1 MKKINRL
8 TLVLTLM
15 AAGLFASCAS
25 DEEAT
30 RENQKIALDGSHFK
44 FTEVAYQ
51 AEQAV
56 TRAAASVKPT
66 TVDLGDGLE
75 AEVSV
80 TPDAPT
86 GKTRAVDPISDG
98 KYTILAFDPSTHNLQ
113 GKLEGS
119 VTGGVFAPDAGQKLL
134 LDPGTYDFTCFSEP
148 VVYDEPNKR
157 LVVKNWLTKS
167 PTIAHAQATI
177 AGDVYEVQFNMEH
190 KSARVRL
197 NITSDILSENTPIDA
212 YLRGTTFGS
221 LYWNEDWYTAFSGA
235 LNNTG
240 NFFYNVPQPL
250 TFTNIAPVTT
260 QAGTTCTSAY
270 GYMLPSTAPNN
281 SLRDYTL
288 HFTAGTIGG
297 APLAS
302 KAINLSGATFP
313 TGFQWDYNQ
322 SITINVNVKGQLYL
336 FEDGKARVYAG
347 RGTHTPIGV
356 VLQQK
361 WEPANQKGIA
371 IALNN
376 AADGVNYVEAL
387 NSYAIPF
394 KLTDDDY
401 IFKFTTDGYDYT
413 HNTNVYDESRYAD
426 MATNM
431 HIPQSPK
438 LPAKDLKDLTTHSYL
453 LPAYHNAA
461 TYNPGVATQNIGEW
475 FLPSGLQWRKALSA
489 LGKIA
494 PTTLDNAY
502 GDNSQNYFFDPSFEP
517 YDTQTFFSM
526 DLSKLQKFFTDAG
539 GTFPTGWYNMS
550 GGGEPGNRV
559 HFLLFRPTQVCLLW
573 SQEANF
579 EVAHVRPFVY
589 Y

>member
-15 AAGLFASCAS
+15 AAGLFAGCAS

-51 AEQAV
+51 ADQAV
-56 TRAAASVKPT
+56 TRAAAPVKPT

-98 KYTILAFDPSTHNLQ
+98 KYTILAFDPTTHDLQ
-113 GKLEGS
+113 GKLVGS
-119 VTGGVFAPDAGQKLL
+119 VTSGVFTPDAGQKLL

-148 VVYDEPNKR
+148 VVYDEPNNR
-157 LVVKNWLTKS
+157 LVVNNWQTKS

-190 KSARVRL
+190 KAARVRL

-212 YLRGTTFGS
+212 YLQGTTFLTG
-221 LYWNEDWYTAFSGA
+221 YWMQDWYTAFSGA

-240 NFFYNVPQPL
+240 NFMYNTPQPL
-250 TFTNIAPVTT
+250 AFTNVAPVTT

-297 APLAS
+297 GSLAS

-347 RGTHTPIGV
+347 RGTHTPIGLV
-356 VLQQK
+356 IQQK
-361 WEPANQKGIA
+361 WEPTNQKGTA
-371 IALNN
+371 CALDILNYHWKN
-376 AADGVNYVEAL
+376 VDDHIEENVSPAFTNMAEAAADMNGENW
-387 NSYAIPF
+387 
-394 KLTDDDY
+394 
-401 IFKFTTDGYDYT
+401 
-413 HNTNVYDESRYAD
+413 
-426 MATNM
+426 
-431 HIPQSPK
+431 
-438 LPAKDLKDLTTHSYL
+438 
-453 LPAYHNAA
+453 
-461 TYNPGVATQNIGEW
+461 TYNANLQGTVRSNQATTYPAFYQAARYTPGVATASSIGRW
-475 FLPSGLQWRKALSA
+475 YLPSYGELIKFVQVFQEGFTPTATESV
-489 LGKIA
+489 A
-494 PTTLDNAY
+494 PHYDQMYTGFETKVRNAFTQASKPDI
-502 GDNSQNYFFDPSFEP
+502 GSQFIISS
-517 YDTQTFFSM
+517 TQIY
-526 DLSKLQKFFTDAG
+526 G
-539 GTFPTGWYNMS
+539 GTPSLG
-550 GGGEPGNRV
+550 
-559 HFLLFRPTQVCLLW
+559 FRPTYINIW
-573 SQEANF
+573 SGDQLYTGFCWNTMINSYIM
-579 EVAHVRPFVY
+579 PFVHF
-589 Y
+589 

>member
-15 AAGLFASCAS
+15 AAGLFAGCAS

-177 AGDVYEVQFNMEH
+177 AGDDYEVAFNMEH

-212 YLRGTTFGS
+212 YLQGTTFLTG
-221 LYWNEDWYTAFSGA
+221 YWVQDWYTAFSGA

-260 QAGTTCTSAY
+260 QTGTTCTSAY

-297 APLAS
+297 APLAG
-302 KAINLSGATFP
+302 KTVDLSGATFP

-347 RGTHTPIGV
+347 RGTHTPIGLV
-356 VLQQK
+356 IQQK
-361 WEPANQKGIA
+361 WEPTNQKGMA
-371 IALNN
+371 CALEIIKDPVSPNPVTHGDAYAWEDETKTLPSNPDHLNTTVYNGVHDGQNDVNGYNWTWDANSTKDHVVRGDAKEKYPAFYQAGHYTPSN
-376 AADGVNYVEAL
+376 ATITGA
-387 NSYAIPF
+387 
-394 KLTDDDY
+394 
-401 IFKFTTDGYDYT
+401 
-413 HNTNVYDESRYAD
+413 
-426 MATNM
+426 
-431 HIPQSPK
+431 
-438 LPAKDLKDLTTHSYL
+438 
-453 LPAYHNAA
+453 
-461 TYNPGVATQNIGEW
+461 NIGKWYIPAAGEVMELFRLFGTVTVPANEPW
-475 FLPSGLQWRKALSA
+475 RGNCYMAQTDVDKMLAAFTKVNSGLLLRYQFLWTSTVCDAANTGGFGPYTPVSFYIN
-489 LGKIA
+489 GSSSGQIWW
-494 PTTLDNAY
+494 PTFNKV
-502 GDNSQNYFFDPSFEP
+502 G
-517 YDTQTFFSM
+517 
-526 DLSKLQKFFTDAG
+526 
-539 GTFPTGWYNMS
+539 
-550 GGGEPGNRV
+550 
-559 HFLLFRPTQVCLLW
+559 
-573 SQEANF
+573 ANF
-579 EVAHVRPFVY
+579 YILPFVKF
-589 Y
+589 

>member
-15 AAGLFASCAS
+15 AAGLFAGCAS

-51 AEQAV
+51 ADQAV

-98 KYTILAFDPSTHNLQ
+98 KYTILAFDPTTHNLQ

-190 KSARVRL
+190 KAARVRL

-212 YLRGTTFGS
+212 YLQGTTFLTG
-221 LYWNEDWYTAFSGA
+221 YWMQDWYTAYSGA

-260 QAGTTCTSAY
+260 QTGTTCTSAY
-270 GYMLPSTAPNN
+270 GYMLPSTESNN
-281 SLRDYTL
+281 SLKDYTL

-297 APLAS
+297 APLAG
-302 KAINLSGATFP
+302 KTINLSGATFP

-336 FEDGKARVYAG
+336 FEDGKARVLAG
-347 RGTHTPIGV
+347 KGTHTPIGLV
-356 VLQQK
+356 IQQK
-361 WEPANQKGIA
+361 WEPTNQKGTA
-371 IALNN
+371 CALEIIKDPVFSNPVTHGDAYAWEDETKTLPSNPDHLNTTVYNGVHDGQNDVNGYNWTWDANSTKDHVVRGNEQEKYPAFYQAGHYTPSN
-376 AADGVNYVEAL
+376 ATITGA
-387 NSYAIPF
+387 
-394 KLTDDDY
+394 
-401 IFKFTTDGYDYT
+401 
-413 HNTNVYDESRYAD
+413 
-426 MATNM
+426 
-431 HIPQSPK
+431 
-438 LPAKDLKDLTTHSYL
+438 
-453 LPAYHNAA
+453 
-461 TYNPGVATQNIGEW
+461 NIGKWYIPAAGEVMELFRLFGTVTVPANEPW
-475 FLPSGLQWRKALSA
+475 RGYCNMAQTDIDKMLAAFTKVNSGLLLQYRFLWTSTVCDAANTGGFGPYTPVSFNIN
-489 LGKIA
+489 GNGTGQIWW
-494 PTTLDNAY
+494 PT
-502 GDNSQNYFFDPSFEP
+502 F
-517 YDTQTFFSM
+517 
-526 DLSKLQKFFTDAG
+526 QK
-539 GTFPTGWYNMS
+539 TGANFYIL
-550 GGGEPGNRV
+550 PFV
-559 HFLLFRPTQVCLLW
+559 HF
-573 SQEANF
+573 
-579 EVAHVRPFVY
+579 
-589 Y
+589 

>member
-15 AAGLFASCAS
+15 AAGLFAGCAS

-119 VTGGVFAPDAGQKLL
+119 VTSGVFAPDAGQKLL

-148 VVYDEPNKR
+148 VEYDEPNKR

-167 PTIAHAQATI
+167 PTIGHVQETI
-177 AGDVYEVQFNMEH
+177 AGDDYEVAFNMEH

-212 YLRGTTFGS
+212 YLQGTTFLTG
-221 LYWNEDWYTAFSGA
+221 YWMQDWHTAYSGA
-235 LNNTG
+235 LDNTG

-270 GYMLPSTAPNN
+270 GYMLPSTESNN
-281 SLRDYTL
+281 SLKDYTL

-297 APLAS
+297 GSLAS

-347 RGTHTPIGV
+347 RGTHTPIGLV
-356 VLQQK
+356 IQQK
-361 WEPANQKGIA
+361 WEPTNQKGTA
-371 IALNN
+371 CALEIIKDPVFPNPVTHGDAYAWEDETKTLPSNPDHLNTTVYNGVHDGQNDVNGYNWTWDANSTKDHVVRGDAKEKYPAFYQAGHYTPSN
-376 AADGVNYVEAL
+376 ATITGA
-387 NSYAIPF
+387 
-394 KLTDDDY
+394 
-401 IFKFTTDGYDYT
+401 
-413 HNTNVYDESRYAD
+413 
-426 MATNM
+426 
-431 HIPQSPK
+431 
-438 LPAKDLKDLTTHSYL
+438 
-453 LPAYHNAA
+453 
-461 TYNPGVATQNIGEW
+461 NIGKWYIPAAGEVMELFRLFGTVTVPANEPW
-475 FLPSGLQWRKALSA
+475 RGYCNMAQTDVDKMLAAFTKVNSGLLLQYRFLWTSTVCDAANTGGFGPYTPVSFNIN
-489 LGKIA
+489 GNGTGQIWW
-494 PTTLDNAY
+494 PT
-502 GDNSQNYFFDPSFEP
+502 F
-517 YDTQTFFSM
+517 
-526 DLSKLQKFFTDAG
+526 QK
-539 GTFPTGWYNMS
+539 TG
-550 GGGEPGNRV
+550 
-559 HFLLFRPTQVCLLW
+559 
-573 SQEANF
+573 ANF
-579 EVAHVRPFVY
+579 YILPFVKY
-589 Y
+589 

>member
-15 AAGLFASCAS
+15 AAGLFAGCAS

-51 AEQAV
+51 ADQAV
-56 TRAAASVKPT
+56 TRAAASVKST

-98 KYTILAFDPSTHNLQ
+98 KYTILAFDPTTHDLQ
-113 GKLEGS
+113 GKLVGS
-119 VTGGVFAPDAGQKLL
+119 VTSGVFTPDAGQKLL

-148 VVYDEPNKR
+148 VEYNEPNNR
-157 LVVKNWLTKS
+157 LVVRNWLTKS
-167 PTIAHAQATI
+167 PTIGHVQATI
-177 AGDVYEVQFNMEH
+177 ADDGYEVAFNMEH
-190 KSARVRL
+190 KAIRVRF

-212 YLRGTTFGS
+212 YLKGTNFGS
-221 LYWNEDWYTAFSGA
+221 FYWNEDWYAAFSGA

-240 NFFYNVPQPL
+240 NFFYNVPQSL
-250 TFTNIAPVTT
+250 TFTNIVPNTT
-260 QAGTTCTSAY
+260 QAGTTCTSTY

-297 APLAS
+297 GSLAS

-347 RGTHTPIGV
+347 RGTHTPIGLV
-356 VLQQK
+356 IQQK
-361 WEPANQKGIA
+361 WEPTNQKGMA
-371 IALNN
+371 CALDILNYTWKN
-376 AADGVNYVEAL
+376 VDDHIEENVHPSPTNMVETAADMNGENWTYNANLQGIVRSNQATTYPAFYQAAHYTPGVPTASNIGRWYLPSYGELIQFVHVFDKSFTLTTTEPVGPHYTQISTEFGGKVKSAFTQVGKPEPNQRFIISSTQIDTGGSL
-387 NSYAIPF
+387 GYRPAYINMGGEGSPHLSTGFCWNTMTNSYIMPF
-394 KLTDDDY
+394 
-401 IFKFTTDGYDYT
+401 
-413 HNTNVYDESRYAD
+413 
-426 MATNM
+426 
-431 HIPQSPK
+431 
-438 LPAKDLKDLTTHSYL
+438 
-453 LPAYHNAA
+453 
-461 TYNPGVATQNIGEW
+461 
-475 FLPSGLQWRKALSA
+475 
-489 LGKIA
+489 
-494 PTTLDNAY
+494 
-502 GDNSQNYFFDPSFEP
+502 
-517 YDTQTFFSM
+517 
-526 DLSKLQKFFTDAG
+526 
-539 GTFPTGWYNMS
+539 
-550 GGGEPGNRV
+550 V
-559 HFLLFRPTQVCLLW
+559 HF
-573 SQEANF
+573 
-579 EVAHVRPFVY
+579 
-589 Y
+589 

>member
-15 AAGLFASCAS
+15 AAGLFAGCAS

-51 AEQAV
+51 ADQAV

-98 KYTILAFDPSTHNLQ
+98 KYTILAFDPTTHDLQ
-113 GKLEGS
+113 GRLEGS
-119 VTGGVFAPDAGQKLL
+119 VTGGVFTPDAGQKLL

-148 VVYDEPNKR
+148 VEYDEPNNR
-157 LVVKNWLTKS
+157 LVVYHWLTKN
-167 PTIAHAQATI
+167 PMIGHTQATI
-177 AGDVYEVQFNMEH
+177 ADDDYEVVFNMEH
-190 KSARVRL
+190 KSARVRF

-212 YLRGTTFGS
+212 YLLGGVVIPN
-221 LYWNEDWYTAFSGA
+221 YWMQNWYTAYSGA

-240 NFFYNVPQPL
+240 NFNFSTAQRLNFK
-250 TFTNIAPVTT
+250 TTAPITT
-260 QAGTTCTSAY
+260 QAGTTYTSDY
-270 GYMLPSTAPNN
+270 VYMLPGEGYDGLSNHAI
-281 SLRDYTL
+281 

-297 APLAS
+297 ASLVGKTVGVDAPS
-302 KAINLSGATFP
+302 QWAI
-313 TGFQWDYNQ
+313 NQ

-336 FEDGKARVYAG
+336 FEDGKARVLAG
-347 RGTHTPIGV
+347 KGTHTPIGV

-361 WEPANQKGIA
+361 WEPTNQKGMA
-371 IALNN
+371 IALKN
-376 AADGVNYVEAL
+376 ADDATNYATEI
-387 NSYAIPF
+387 NSYLLPF
-394 KLTDDDY
+394 KLTSDDY

-413 HNTNVYDESRYAD
+413 YTTKAYDATLYEQ
-426 MATNM
+426 MAQNFSLPVT
-431 HIPQSPK
+431 PQVPASELKTSP
-438 LPAKDLKDLTTHSYL
+438 THYL
-453 LPAYHNAA
+453 FPAYHKASI
-461 TYNPGVATQNIGEW
+461 YNPGVATQNIGKW

-502 GDNSQNYFFDPSFEP
+502 GDNSQNYFFNPSFDP

-526 DLSKLQKFFTDAG
+526 DLSKWSKVFTDAG
-539 GTFPTGWYNMS
+539 GTFPAGWYNMS
-550 GGGEPGNRV
+550 SGGSPGNRV

-573 SQEANF
+573 SQQADQET
-579 EVAHVRPFVY
+579 AHVRPFVY

>member
-15 AAGLFASCAS
+15 AAGLFAGCAS

-51 AEQAV
+51 ADQAV

-80 TPDAPT
+80 TPDVPT

-98 KYTILAFDPSTHNLQ
+98 KYTILAFDPTTHDLQ

-119 VTGGVFAPDAGQKLL
+119 VTGGVFTPDAGQKLL

-148 VVYDEPNKR
+148 VVYDEPNNR
-157 LVVKNWLTKS
+157 LVVNHFLTKN
-167 PTIAHAQATI
+167 PMIGHVQATI
-177 AGDVYEVQFNMEH
+177 ADDDYEVAFNMEH
-190 KSARVRL
+190 KAIRVRF

-212 YLRGTTFGS
+212 YLKGGVPGPW
-221 LYWNEDWYTAFSGA
+221 YWMHDWYTAYSGV
-235 LNNTG
+235 LNNAG
-240 NFFYNVPQPL
+240 NGDYAADAPL
-250 TFTNIAPVTT
+250 NFKTVAPVTT
-260 QAGTTCTSAY
+260 QAGTTYTSDY
-270 GYMLPSTAPNN
+270 VYMLPGIDGHDHISNYPI
-281 SLRDYTL
+281 
-288 HFTAGTIGG
+288 HFNAGTIGG
-297 APLAS
+297 ASLVG
-302 KAINLSGATFP
+302 KTVGVG
-313 TGFQWDYNQ
+313 TGFQWAINQ
-322 SITINVNVKGQLYL
+322 SITINANVKGQLYL
-336 FEDGKARVYAG
+336 FEDGKARVLAG

-361 WEPANQKGIA
+361 WEPTNQKGIA
-371 IALNN
+371 IALKD
-376 AADGVNYVEAL
+376 AGDATNYATEI
-387 NSYAIPF
+387 NSYLLPF
-394 KLTDDDY
+394 KLTNDDY
-401 IFKFTTDGYDYT
+401 IFKFTIDGYDYT
-413 HNTNVYDESRYAD
+413 YTTKAYDATLYKQ
-426 MATNM
+426 MAQNFSLPVT
-431 HIPQSPK
+431 PQVPASELKTSP
-438 LPAKDLKDLTTHSYL
+438 THYL
-453 LPAYHNAA
+453 FPAYHEASI
-461 TYNPGVATQNIGEW
+461 YNPGVATQNIGKW

-502 GDNSQNYFFDPSFEP
+502 GDNSQNYFFDPSFDP

-526 DLSKLQKFFTDAG
+526 DLSKWSKVFTDAS
-539 GTFPTGWYNMS
+539 GTFPAGWYNMS
-550 GGGEPGNRV
+550 SGGSPGNRV

-573 SQEANF
+573 SQQADQET
-579 EVAHVRPFVY
+579 AHVRPFVY

>member
-15 AAGLFASCAS
+15 AAGLFAGCAS

-51 AEQAV
+51 ADQAV

-98 KYTILAFDPSTHNLQ
+98 KYTILAFDPTTHDLQ
-113 GKLEGS
+113 GRLEGS
-119 VTGGVFAPDAGQKLL
+119 VTSGVFTPDAGQKLL

-148 VVYDEPNKR
+148 VVYDEPNNR
-157 LVVKNWLTKS
+157 LVVNNWHTKS

-212 YLRGTTFGS
+212 YLQGTTFLTG
-221 LYWNEDWYTAFSGA
+221 YWVQDWYTAYSGA

-240 NFFYNVPQPL
+240 NFWYNTPQPL

-260 QAGTTCTSAY
+260 QTGTTCTSAY

-297 APLAS
+297 GSLAS

-347 RGTHTPIGV
+347 RGTHTPIGLV
-356 VLQQK
+356 IQQK
-361 WEPANQKGIA
+361 WEPTNQKGTA
-371 IALNN
+371 CALEIIRKP
-376 AADGVNYVEAL
+376 VPP
-387 NSYAIPF
+387 SYAWEDETKTLPSSPDH
-394 KLTDDDY
+394 LN
-401 IFKFTTDGYDYT
+401 TTVYNGVHDGQNDMNGYNWTWDANSTKDHVVRGDEKEKYPAFYQAGHYT
-413 HNTNVYDESRYAD
+413 PSN
-426 MATNM
+426 AT
-431 HIPQSPK
+431 ITG
-438 LPAKDLKDLTTHSYL
+438 A
-453 LPAYHNAA
+453 
-461 TYNPGVATQNIGEW
+461 NIGKWYIPAAGEVMKLFRLFGTATVPANEPW
-475 FLPSGLQWRKALSA
+475 RGYCYMAQTDIDKMFAAFTKVNSGLLLQYQFLWTSTVCDAANTGGFGPYSPVSFCIN
-489 LGKIA
+489 GNGSGQVWW
-494 PTTLDNAY
+494 PTFN
-502 GDNSQNYFFDPSFEP
+502 
-517 YDTQTFFSM
+517 
-526 DLSKLQKFFTDAG
+526 KVG
-539 GTFPTGWYNMS
+539 GNFYILPF
-550 GGGEPGNRV
+550 V
-559 HFLLFRPTQVCLLW
+559 HF
-573 SQEANF
+573 
-579 EVAHVRPFVY
+579 
-589 Y
+589 

>member
-15 AAGLFASCAS
+15 AAGLFAGCAS

-51 AEQAV
+51 ADQAV

-98 KYTILAFDPSTHNLQ
+98 KYTILAFDPTTHDLQ

-119 VTGGVFAPDAGQKLL
+119 VTGGVFTPDAGQKLL
-134 LDPGTYDFTCFSEP
+134 LDPGTYDFTCFSEA
-148 VVYDEPNKR
+148 VVYDEPNNR
-157 LVVKNWLTKS
+157 LVVNNWQTKS
-167 PTIAHAQATI
+167 PTIGHTQETI
-177 AGDVYEVQFNMEH
+177 AGDDYEVAFNMEH

-197 NITSDILSENTPIDA
+197 NITSNILSENTPIDA
-212 YLRGTTFGS
+212 YLKGTNFLTG
-221 LYWNEDWYTAFSGA
+221 YWVQDWYTAYSGA

-240 NFFYNVPQPL
+240 NFWYNTPQPL

-260 QAGTTCTSAY
+260 QTGTTCTSAY

-297 APLAS
+297 GSLAS

-347 RGTHTPIGV
+347 RGTHTPIGLV
-356 VLQQK
+356 IQQK
-361 WEPANQKGIA
+361 WEPTNQKGMA
-371 IALNN
+371 CALDILNYTWKN
-376 AADGVNYVEAL
+376 VDDHIEENVHPSPTNMVETAADMNGENWTYNANLQGIVRSNQATTYPAFYQAAHYTPGVPTASNIGRWYLPSYGELIQFVHVFDKSFTLTTTEPVGPHYTQISTEFGGKVKSAFTQVGKPEPNQRFIISSTQIDTGGSL
-387 NSYAIPF
+387 GYRPAYINMGGEGSPHLSTGFCWNTMTNSYIMPF
-394 KLTDDDY
+394 
-401 IFKFTTDGYDYT
+401 
-413 HNTNVYDESRYAD
+413 
-426 MATNM
+426 
-431 HIPQSPK
+431 
-438 LPAKDLKDLTTHSYL
+438 
-453 LPAYHNAA
+453 
-461 TYNPGVATQNIGEW
+461 
-475 FLPSGLQWRKALSA
+475 
-489 LGKIA
+489 
-494 PTTLDNAY
+494 
-502 GDNSQNYFFDPSFEP
+502 
-517 YDTQTFFSM
+517 
-526 DLSKLQKFFTDAG
+526 
-539 GTFPTGWYNMS
+539 
-550 GGGEPGNRV
+550 V
-559 HFLLFRPTQVCLLW
+559 HF
-573 SQEANF
+573 
-579 EVAHVRPFVY
+579 
-589 Y
+589 